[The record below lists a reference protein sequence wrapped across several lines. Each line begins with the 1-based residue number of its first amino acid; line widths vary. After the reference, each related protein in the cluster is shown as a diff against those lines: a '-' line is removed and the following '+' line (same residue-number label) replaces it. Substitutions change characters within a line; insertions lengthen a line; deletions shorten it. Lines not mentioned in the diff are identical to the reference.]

1 MKRTRI
7 FILFLVLWVFLPAVP
22 VHAEDNED
30 MQGYFL
36 DELDL
41 GEVDKAL
48 GDSMNGT
55 GFSFSEAVKS
65 LVKGDTPLNMES
77 IGDLLWNTLFSELEQ
92 NREVA
97 VHVLILVIAA
107 AVFTNFTNI
116 FEKSQVGDISF
127 YMIYLLLF
135 TLLMQAFYSISVL
148 TAQTLANVVNFM
160 QVLMP
165 VYFLAVS
172 IASGSVTAGAF
183 YEFTLLLITGL
194 QMLMKYFLIPAVNLY
209 VLFMLLNHLA
219 KEEYLSKMADLLK
232 LFVEWSI
239 KTMIAVVVGFQTV
252 QCLVMP
258 AVDALKTAILNKAA
272 GSIPGVGNAFNAV
285 TEVVLGSA
293 VLIKNAVGAAG
304 LIVLAVI
311 CIVPL
316 MKLGI
321 CTLLYKLMAAV
332 VQPVSDKRMV
342 ECIGAVG
349 DGAGLLLKVLG
360 TTGIL
365 FFLSLAMVTASVTAG

>member
-1 MKRTRI
+1 MNWFKI
-7 FILFLVLWVFLPAVP
+7 MILFLAFWAGWPTAGVRADDS
-22 VHAEDNED
+22 EE
-30 MQGYFL
+30 MQDYFL

-41 GEVDKAL
+41 DEVDKAL
-48 GDSMNGT
+48 GETLPGEK
-55 GFSFSEAVKS
+55 FSFSGAVKA
-65 LVKGDTPLNMES
+65 LIKGEVPLSVDS
-77 IGDLLWNTLFSELEQ
+77 IKEMIWNVLFYELDQ
-92 NREVA
+92 NRMAA
-97 VHVLILVIAA
+97 VHILILVIASS
-107 AVFTNFTNI
+107 VFSNFTNI

-135 TLLMQAFYSISVL
+135 TLLMQAFYSVSVL
-148 TAQTLANVVNFM
+148 TSDTLSSVLNFM
-160 QVLMP
+160 KVLMP

-172 IASGSVTAGAF
+172 IASGSVTAAGF
-183 YEFTLLLITGL
+183 YEFTLLLITAL
-194 QMLMKYFLIPAVNLY
+194 QWIMKYFLIPAVNLY
-209 VLFMLLNHLA
+209 VLFCILNHLA
-219 KEEYLSKMADLLK
+219 KEEYLSKLAELLK
-232 LFVEWSI
+232 IFVEWSI
-239 KTMIAVVVGFQTV
+239 KTMIALVVGFQTV

-311 CIVPL
+311 CLVPL
-316 MKLGI
+316 IKLGI
-321 CTLLYKLMAAV
+321 CALLYKLMAAV
-332 VQPVSDKRMV
+332 VQPIADKRMV

-349 DGAGLLLKVLG
+349 DGTGLLLKVLG

-365 FFLSLAMVTASVTAG
+365 FFLSLAMVTASVRTG

>member
-55 GFSFSEAVKS
+55 GFSFSEAVMS

>member
-22 VHAEDNED
+22 VHAEDNDD

-41 GEVDKAL
+41 GEVDEAL
-48 GDSMNGT
+48 GNSMDGT

-65 LVKGDTPLNMES
+65 LVKGDTPLNLES

-92 NREVA
+92 HREVA

-148 TAQTLANVVNFM
+148 TAQTLANVLNFM

-183 YEFTLLLITGL
+183 YEFTLLLITAL
-194 QMLMKYFLIPAVNLY
+194 QMLMKYFLVPAVNLY

-219 KEEYLSKMADLLK
+219 KEEYLSKMAELLK

-311 CIVPL
+311 CLVPL

>member
-77 IGDLLWNTLFSELEQ
+77 NGDLLWNTLFSELEQ

>member
-1 MKRTRI
+1 
-7 FILFLVLWVFLPAVP
+7 
-22 VHAEDNED
+22 
-30 MQGYFL
+30 
-36 DELDL
+36 
-41 GEVDKAL
+41 
-48 GDSMNGT
+48 
-55 GFSFSEAVKS
+55 
-65 LVKGDTPLNMES
+65 
-77 IGDLLWNTLFSELEQ
+77 
-92 NREVA
+92 
-97 VHVLILVIAA
+97 
-107 AVFTNFTNI
+107 
-116 FEKSQVGDISF
+116 
-127 YMIYLLLF
+127 MIYLLLF

-258 AVDALKTAILNKAA
+258 AGDALKTAILNKAKGRKKSNHHVCPRYGHRNCQRA
-272 GSIPGVGNAFNAV
+272 GERNRWKGQR
-285 TEVVLGSA
+285 
-293 VLIKNAVGAAG
+293 K
-304 LIVLAVI
+304 
-311 CIVPL
+311 
-316 MKLGI
+316 
-321 CTLLYKLMAAV
+321 
-332 VQPVSDKRMV
+332 
-342 ECIGAVG
+342 
-349 DGAGLLLKVLG
+349 
-360 TTGIL
+360 
-365 FFLSLAMVTASVTAG
+365 

>member
-1 MKRTRI
+1 
-7 FILFLVLWVFLPAVP
+7 
-22 VHAEDNED
+22 

-55 GFSFSEAVKS
+55 GFSFSEAVMS